1 MYPAEGISF
10 SGSVVG
16 FSDVASSRSFAIQE
30 DPLSCNICP
39 LFAAGGRVPA
49 PEGGI
54 ATHLVPFQPRA
65 FGEAAVPVI
74 TSPASRPILLFPQE
88 INGNLL
94 RLVSIK
100 SLILSYFHPSG
111 SVASYIIISP
121 SAGDEPE
128 VMGETNTGS
137 DPTGGEIIVSS
148 LFLGFVMKK

>member
-74 TSPASRPILLFPQE
+74 TSPALGPILFFPQE
-88 INGNLL
+88 INGKLL
-94 RLVSIK
+94 GLVSIK
-100 SLILSYFHPSG
+100 LLILSYFHPAG
-111 SVASYIIISP
+111 EVVLSYIIISL
-121 SAGDEPE
+121 
-128 VMGETNTGS
+128 
-137 DPTGGEIIVSS
+137 S
-148 LFLGFVMKK
+148 LGVGVLGI